1 MVIVLVHVCGAAYSG
16 PRVTACT
23 KCTKTLRIFRHS
35 ACILQVLTL
44 QESPHVNKD
53 QVKGKATDIA
63 GKAQEKLGDITGSE
77 EQQAKGLAKQVKGKA
92 QKGFGDA
99 KEAVKDAADDARD
112 TDKPH

>member
-53 QVKGKATDIA
+53 QVKGKAADIA
-63 GKAQEKLGDITGSE
+63 GKAQEKLGDITGSQ